1 MSVDTYARKA
11 NITAYQKVK
20 DRGVE
25 ILISK
30 VLASKAAAVLI
41 EQKSFL
47 WFKWLSVRAQL
58 HGHMT

>member
-11 NITAYQKVK
+11 NISAYQKVK
-20 DRGVE
+20 DSGIE

-30 VLASKAAAVLI
+30 NLASRAAAVLI

-58 HGHMT
+58 HGHAT

>member
-11 NITAYQKVK
+11 NMSAYQKVK
-20 DRGVE
+20 DAGIE

-30 VLASKAAAVLI
+30 NLASRAVAVLI

-58 HGHMT
+58 HGHAT

>member
-11 NITAYQKVK
+11 NVSAYQRVRDK
-20 DRGVE
+20 GIE

-30 VLASKAAAVLI
+30 DLVSRAAAVLI

-58 HGHMT
+58 YGHIT

>member
-1 MSVDTYARKA
+1 VSVDTYARKA
-11 NITAYQKVK
+11 NISAYQKVK
-20 DRGVE
+20 DSGIE

-30 VLASKAAAVLI
+30 NLASRAAAVLI

-58 HGHMT
+58 HGHAT

>member
-11 NITAYQKVK
+11 NLSAYQKVR

-30 VLASKAAAVLI
+30 ALASRAAAVLI

>member
-11 NITAYQKVK
+11 NISAYQTVR

-25 ILISK
+25 ILVSK
-30 VLASKAAAVLI
+30 NLVSRAAAVLI

>member
-1 MSVDTYARKA
+1 MS
-11 NITAYQKVK
+11 AYQTVK

-30 VLASKAAAVLI
+30 ALASRAALVLI

>member
-11 NITAYQKVK
+11 NMSAYQKVK
-20 DRGVE
+20 ESGIE

-30 VLASKAAAVLI
+30 NLASRAVAVLI

-58 HGHMT
+58 YGHAT

>member
-1 MSVDTYARKA
+1 M
-11 NITAYQKVK
+11 
-20 DRGVE
+20 E

-30 VLASKAAAVLI
+30 NLASRAVAVLI

>member
-11 NITAYQKVK
+11 NISAYQTVR

-25 ILISK
+25 ILVSK
-30 VLASKAAAVLI
+30 NLVSRAAAVLI

-58 HGHMT
+58 YGHIT

>member
-11 NITAYQKVK
+11 NLSAYQKVK
-20 DRGVE
+20 DRGIE

-30 VLASKAAAVLI
+30 SLASRAAMVLI
-41 EQKSFL
+41 EQKRFL

>member
-11 NITAYQKVK
+11 NLSAYRKVR

-30 VLASKAAAVLI
+30 NLASRAAAVLI